1 MGPHI
6 VIVEPN
12 AETKSVLLEL
22 LPEYKLTIANDAQE
36 AIQALAN
43 DDECQLVL
51 LDMSLSGH
59 SGFELLYELRTY
71 PDWDRVKII
80 VFSSVEIGREVME
93 SRAWEKLMI
102 ADYFY
107 KPYTDLTRL
116 RAAALEALTVA

>member
-22 LPEYKLTIANDAQE
+22 LPEYKLIIANDAQE

-43 DDECQLVL
+43 GDGCRLVL

-71 PDWDRVKII
+71 PDWDRIKII
-80 VFSSVEIGREVME
+80 VFSSVEIGAEVLE

-116 RAAALEALTVA
+116 RAAVEDALSVA